1 MKKLFPDFNPKPIC
15 LRLRQL
21 RESVGFKNPSE
32 FSREV
37 NINYTTY
44 IKYES
49 DRTPPAEFLC
59 FLAQKYNF
67 DLNWLLTGQGTAPG
81 ECYDNEIPNTAIDK
95 PNDSPS
101 AESRDEFDKMT
112 FTFMLKTMM
121 YRLEGLEMKLNDIA
135 DRMEL
140 IEKQGKSKKV
150 QTATSSN
157 Q

>member
-1 MKKLFPDFNPKPIC
+1 MKKLFPDFDPKPIC
-15 LRLRQL
+15 LRLKHL

-81 ECYDNEIPNTAIDK
+81 ERYDNERPDTAIDK
-95 PNDSPS
+95 LNDSPS
-101 AESRDEFDKMT
+101 AESVDKFEKTT
-112 FTFMLKTMM
+112 FMFMLKTMM
-121 YRLEGLEMKLNDIA
+121 YRLEGMELKLKDID

-150 QTATSSN
+150 QTVKN
-157 Q
+157 GN

>member
-1 MKKLFPDFNPKPIC
+1 MKKLFPDFDPKPIC
-15 LRLRQL
+15 LRLKHL

-81 ECYDNEIPNTAIDK
+81 ECYDNEMPNPAIDK
-95 PNDSPS
+95 RNDSPS
-101 AESRDEFDKMT
+101 AESVDKFEKTT
-112 FTFMLKTMM
+112 FMFMLKTMM
-121 YRLEGLEMKLNDIA
+121 YRLEGLELKLKDID
-135 DRMEL
+135 DRMES
-140 IEKQGKSKKV
+140 IEKQGKSKKT
-150 QTATSSN
+150 QAATN
-157 Q
+157 GN